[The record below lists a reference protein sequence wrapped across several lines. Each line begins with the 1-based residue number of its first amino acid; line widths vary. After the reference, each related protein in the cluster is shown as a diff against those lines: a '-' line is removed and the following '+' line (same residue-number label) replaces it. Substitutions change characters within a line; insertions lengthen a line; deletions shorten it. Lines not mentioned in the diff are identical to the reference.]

1 MWCGKCQADVA
12 AEVSPDN
19 QRVFCTVCGALLT
32 MIDTPPSRPS
42 TERPASDKTKDARDL
57 LQRWSSGKV
66 LDPFGPP
73 IKKLEPAETPTNTAQ
88 PPVAPQPIAAAAERA
103 ASMPEATPDVSTK
116 TFNTPTSLSAPASS
130 ISTSSQFTTT
140 PLAALLQ
147 DSLAT
152 AVASRPVDAPKVE
165 ATAEKSPSESLP
177 LESTKPV
184 AIMSALASV
193 LPIAPT
199 EQLQTPD
206 TRTPALRTS
215 PSPFVVAAM
224 NSTPVASPL
233 STSLGMTSL
242 NPVENPL
249 KAAPSIERPATTL
262 PQSPF
267 ELPSKAEASTMFPPP
282 VKIRIDPAHDQPG
295 FQGSSAATLMASPAI
310 NQATQHDSS
319 GPFAVK
325 PAPPKVEPRRHTAWM
340 PTWDPAFWRTEPSSS
355 GNWTSAA
362 GQLLAYAGV
371 LGLTVGACMVVWS
384 YYGGPAT
391 YAPTGWLIATAG
403 QMLLFFGVV
412 TLVSGGLEQ
421 TTEQVNKRIEQLG
434 DHIIRIEQAAREMN
448 ARGVPPAHFG
458 NDRDAMYASREAV
471 KDLDDERSVVER

>member
-32 MIDTPPSRPS
+32 MIDTPPARPS

-73 IKKLEPAETPTNTAQ
+73 IKHIEPVELPTIAAQ
-88 PPVAPQPIAAAAERA
+88 PAAV
-103 ASMPEATPDVSTK
+103 PEAMVKNASESVGANPAVS
-116 TFNTPTSLSAPASS
+116 NSVVDAMSA
-130 ISTSSQFTTT
+130 TTT
-140 PLAALLQ
+140 STTAKHEVASAVSE
-147 DSLAT
+147 SLAT
-152 AVASRPVDAPKVE
+152 DSLVSGA
-165 ATAEKSPSESLP
+165 AE
-177 LESTKPV
+177 V
-184 AIMSALASV
+184 V
-193 LPIAPT
+193 
-199 EQLQTPD
+199 
-206 TRTPALRTS
+206 TPAVRTA

-224 NSTPVASPL
+224 NSSASPVLTPAFASLPLSGLAPVA
-233 STSLGMTSL
+233 
-242 NPVENPL
+242 NPL
-249 KAAPSIERPATTL
+249 TAAPPSERPVA
-262 PQSPF
+262 PIPPSPF
-267 ELPSKAEASTMFPPP
+267 SLPAKSAAPMSFPPALP
-282 VKIRIDPAHDQPG
+282 PTVQPPAAKIRIDAAHDQTG
-295 FQGSSAATLMASPAI
+295 FLGSAAVNSTAS
-310 NQATQHDSS
+310 NFATPSASSSTSESLRDAS

-325 PAPPKVEPRRHTAWM
+325 SAPAQPRLETRRATSWM
-340 PTWDPAFWRTEPSSS
+340 PTWDPAFWRTEPSAS

-371 LGLTVGACMVVWS
+371 LGLTIGACMVVWS

-448 ARGVPPAHFG
+448 ARSIPSAHFAH
-458 NDRDAMYASREAV
+458 DRDEAYAAREALAES
-471 KDLDDERSVVER
+471 DHERAVVER